1 MTGYRQILAM
11 PGMASLLG
19 VSFLARTAITA
30 VVMALTMYVV
40 LGLNMS
46 YAAAGGVAA
55 ALTTGLALGGPLLG
69 RMIDRRGLRTVLLV
83 TVAVQFVCWLSVPIL
98 PYKALL
104 GAAFAAGLLMVPT
117 QSVTRQAI
125 AAMTTAGQRRAAFA
139 LESVQ
144 GELSYMVGPAVVILC
159 AAKVSPGVVVWGLG
173 AAIVAGG
180 TGVALLN
187 PPLRAE
193 DEADAGTAGR
203 PPRRE
208 WLGIDMIA
216 VLAMA
221 FGTTT
226 LLSGVDLAI
235 VATLEEA
242 GQVSWAAVVVAV
254 LGVTSVVGGLIY
266 GALSRSLPM
275 WLLLGLLGLVTIPA
289 GLAHD
294 WPWLCVAVVGTG
306 LFTAPTLSAVAD
318 AVSRLTPAGVRGE
331 ATGLQ
336 SSAQSAGFALGSPI
350 VGVAI
355 DASVPAG
362 GFAAAG
368 LAGLAAALTG
378 CLLSRRRPSP
388 RPAHSGSW
396 RVGEKNRGDSRA
408 VIGQTPPA
416 GARGPDGLGSSGNA
430 DSSREAGRESPP
442 GRYAG
447 HQVQEFVS
455 PPRVGP

>member
-1 MTGYRQILAM
+1 
-11 PGMASLLG
+11 MASLLG

-55 ALTTGLALGGPLLG
+55 ALTIGLALGGPLLG
-69 RMIDRRGLRTVLLV
+69 RMIDRRGLRAVLLV
-83 TVAVQFVCWLSVPIL
+83 TVAVQVVCWLSVPIL
-98 PYKALL
+98 PYRALL

-159 AAKVSPGVVVWGLG
+159 AAKVSPAVVVWGLG

-180 TGVALLN
+180 TGIALLN

-193 DEADAGTAGR
+193 DEADAGAAGR

-368 LAGLAAALTG
+368 LAGLAAALAG
-378 CLLSRRRPSP
+378 CLLSRRRPPP
-388 RPAHSGSW
+388 RPP
-396 RVGEKNRGDSRA
+396 
-408 VIGQTPPA
+408 TP
-416 GARGPDGLGSSGNA
+416 AR
-430 DSSREAGRESPP
+430 RESV
-442 GRYAG
+442 RRTEAT
-447 HQVQEFVS
+447 H
-455 PPRVGP
+455 VGDA

>member
-1 MTGYRQILAM
+1 MTGYRQILAV

-19 VSFLARTAITA
+19 VSFLARTTITA

-46 YAAAGGVAA
+46 YVAAGSVAA
-55 ALTTGLALGGPLLG
+55 ALTAALALGGPLLG

-83 TVAVQFVCWLSVPIL
+83 TVVVQAVFWLSVPVL
-98 PYKALL
+98 PYGTLL
-104 GAAFAAGLLMVPT
+104 GAAFAAGLLMVPA
-117 QSVTRQAI
+117 QPVTRQAI
-125 AAMTTAGQRRAAFA
+125 AAMTTAEQRRAAFA

-159 AAKVSPGVVVWGLG
+159 AAKVSPGVVAWGLG

-180 TGVALLN
+180 TAIALLN

-193 DEADAGTAGR
+193 DEAGASAVGR

-208 WLGIDMIA
+208 WLDVGMIA

-242 GQVSWAAVVVAV
+242 GQVSWAAVVLAV
-254 LGVTSVVGGLIY
+254 FGLTSVAGGLIY
-266 GALSRSLPM
+266 GALPRPLPA

-289 GLAHD
+289 GLADD

-306 LFTAPTLSAVAD
+306 CLTAPTLSAVAD
-318 AVSRLTPAGVRGE
+318 AVSRLAPASVRGE

-350 VGVAI
+350 VGVTV

-378 CLLSRRRPSP
+378 CLLSRRRPLP
-388 RPAHSGSW
+388 RPP
-396 RVGEKNRGDSRA
+396 
-408 VIGQTPPA
+408 TP
-416 GARGPDGLGSSGNA
+416 AR
-430 DSSREAGRESPP
+430 RESA
-442 GRYAG
+442 RRTDVT
-447 HQVQEFVS
+447 HVQ
-455 PPRVGP
+455 

>member
-1 MTGYRQILAM
+1 MTGYRQILAV

-30 VVMALTMYVV
+30 DVMALTMYVV

-46 YAAAGGVAA
+46 YVAAGGVAA
-55 ALTTGLALGGPLLG
+55 TLTTGLALGGPLLG
-69 RMIDRRGLRTVLLV
+69 RIIDRRGLRTVLLT
-83 TVAVQFVCWLSVPIL
+83 TVVVQVVFWLSVPIL
-98 PYKALL
+98 AYGFLL
-104 GAAFAAGLLMVPT
+104 GAAFAAGLLMVPA
-117 QSVTRQAI
+117 QPVTRQAI
-125 AAMTTAGQRRAAFA
+125 AAMTTPEQRRAAFA

-144 GELSYMVGPAVVILC
+144 GELSYMVGPAVVILG
-159 AAKVSPGVVVWGLG
+159 AAKVSPGVVVWALG

-180 TGVALLN
+180 TAIAWLN
-187 PPLRAE
+187 PPLRTE
-193 DEADAGTAGR
+193 DEAEAGAAGR

-208 WLGIDMIA
+208 WLNVGMIA
-216 VLAMA
+216 VLTMA

-242 GQVSWAAVVVAV
+242 GQVSWAALVVAV
-254 LGVTSVVGGLIY
+254 LGVASVAGGLIY
-266 GALSRSLPM
+266 GALSRSLPT

-289 GLAHD
+289 GLARD

-306 LFTAPTLSAVAD
+306 LLAAPTLSAVAD
-318 AVSRLTPAGVRGE
+318 AVIRLAPASVRGE
-331 ATGLQ
+331 AAGLQ

-355 DASVPAG
+355 DVSVPAG

-378 CLLSRRRPSP
+378 YLLSHRCPSP
-388 RPAHSGSW
+388 RPPTSA
-396 RVGEKNRGDSRA
+396 RRE
-408 VIGQTPPA
+408 P
-416 GARGPDGLGSSGNA
+416 ARGKDTT
-430 DSSREAGRESPP
+430 
-442 GRYAG
+442 
-447 HQVQEFVS
+447 HVQ
-455 PPRVGP
+455 

>member
-1 MTGYRQILAM
+1 
-11 PGMASLLG
+11 MASLLG

-40 LGLNMS
+40 LGLNLS

-69 RMIDRRGLRTVLLV
+69 RVIDRRGPRTVLLV
-83 TVAVQFVCWLSVPIL
+83 TVVAQVGFWLSVPIL
-98 PYKALL
+98 PYRALL
-104 GAAFAAGLLMVPT
+104 VAAFAAGLLMVPA

-125 AAMTTAGQRRAAFA
+125 TAMTTAGQRRAAFA

-159 AAKVSPGVVVWGLG
+159 AAKVSPGAVAWGLG

-180 TGVALLN
+180 TGIALLN

-193 DEADAGTAGR
+193 DEADAGAAGG

-208 WLGIDMIA
+208 WLGVDMIA
-216 VLAMA
+216 VLTMA

-254 LGVTSVVGGLIY
+254 LGVTSVAGGLIY
-266 GALSRSLPM
+266 GALSCSPPT

-306 LFTAPTLSAVAD
+306 LFTAPTLSALAD

-350 VGVAI
+350 IGVAI

-378 CLLSRRRPSP
+378 LLLSHRRPSP
-388 RPAHSGSW
+388 RPP
-396 RVGEKNRGDSRA
+396 
-408 VIGQTPPA
+408 TPARREPA
-416 GARGPDGLGSSGNA
+416 R
-430 DSSREAGRESPP
+430 RTEAT
-442 GRYAG
+442 
-447 HQVQEFVS
+447 HVQ
-455 PPRVGP
+455 

>member
-1 MTGYRQILAM
+1 MQ
-11 PGMASLLG
+11 
-19 VSFLARTAITA
+19 
-30 VVMALTMYVV
+30 VV
-40 LGLNMS
+40 
-46 YAAAGGVAA
+46 
-55 ALTTGLALGGPLLG
+55 
-69 RMIDRRGLRTVLLV
+69 
-83 TVAVQFVCWLSVPIL
+83 FWLSVPIL
-98 PYKALL
+98 PYGILL
-104 GAAFAAGLLMVPT
+104 GAAFVAGLLMVPA

-159 AAKVSPGVVVWGLG
+159 AAKMSPGVVAWGVG

-180 TGVALLN
+180 AGIALLN

-193 DEADAGTAGR
+193 DEAEAGAAGR

-208 WLGIDMIA
+208 WLGAGMIA
-216 VLAMA
+216 VLTMA

-254 LGVTSVVGGLIY
+254 FGVASVAGGLIY
-266 GALSRSLPM
+266 GALPRPLPT

-306 LFTAPTLSAVAD
+306 LLTAPTLSTVAD
-318 AVSRLTPAGVRGE
+318 AVSRLAPASVRGE

-355 DASVPAG
+355 DVSVPAG

-378 CLLSRRRPSP
+378 FLLSRRVARRPNAVSAQRSP
-388 RPAHSGSW
+388 R
-396 RVGEKNRGDSRA
+396 RSRTRC
-408 VIGQTPPA
+408 G
-416 GARGPDGLGSSGNA
+416 
-430 DSSREAGRESPP
+430 
-442 GRYAG
+442 
-447 HQVQEFVS
+447 
-455 PPRVGP
+455 

>member
-1 MTGYRQILAM
+1 MTRYRQVLAV

-19 VSFLARTAITA
+19 VSLLARAAITA
-30 VVMALTMYVV
+30 DVMALTMYVV

-55 ALTTGLALGGPLLG
+55 ALTAGVALGGPLLG

-83 TVAVQFVCWLSVPIL
+83 TVIVQVVFWLSVPIL
-98 PYKALL
+98 PYGILL
-104 GAAFAAGLLMVPT
+104 GAAFAAGLLMVPA
-117 QSVTRQAI
+117 QPVTRQAI

-144 GELSYMVGPAVVILC
+144 GELSYIVGPAIVILC
-159 AAKVSPGVVVWGLG
+159 AAKMSPDVVAWGVG
-173 AAIVAGG
+173 AAIAAGG
-180 TGVALLN
+180 AGIALLN

-193 DEADAGTAGR
+193 DEADAGATGR

-208 WLGIDMIA
+208 WVGAGMIA
-216 VLAMA
+216 VLTMA

-242 GQVSWAAVVVAV
+242 GQVSSAAVVVAV
-254 LGVTSVVGGLIY
+254 FGVASVAGGLIY
-266 GALSRSLPM
+266 GALPRPLPT

-294 WPWLCVAVVGTG
+294 WPWLCVAMVGAG
-306 LFTAPTLSAVAD
+306 LLTAPTLSTVAD
-318 AVSRLTPAGVRGE
+318 AVSRLAPASVRGE

-355 DASVPAG
+355 DVSVPAG

-378 CLLSRRRPSP
+378 CLLSRRSP
-388 RPAHSGSW
+388 ARTRSPISSSVSHS
-396 RVGEKNRGDSRA
+396 
-408 VIGQTPPA
+408 
-416 GARGPDGLGSSGNA
+416 
-430 DSSREAGRESPP
+430 
-442 GRYAG
+442 
-447 HQVQEFVS
+447 
-455 PPRVGP
+455 